1 MWCKNLSK
9 TILMGLALSACLVA
23 ARPSANNTDRPGN
36 ETPATKTPA
45 KVLRF
50 LAPWTNTNAI
60 AYVNGDSIGV
70 MTAVDKYCGWYETK
84 ISKPDGEFSV
94 YFKQTVGNKFYSAEG
109 VVSKAPGTE
118 NEISLDSL
126 AAEATPSG
134 FAPIRQ
140 THPPSL
146 SNTQASWEIAPPE
159 NSPS

>member
-126 AAEATPSG
+126 AAEGDTLWIRAYKAD
-134 FAPIRQ
+134 APAR
-140 THPPSL
+140 
-146 SNTQASWEIAPPE
+146 
-159 NSPS
+159 